1 MLNGFIANLVR
12 FYALWDS
19 PKCNEGS
26 NQCLSVYQGHFTGN
40 PLSHFDK
47 LAARLGGG
55 RLSPVSQTLFP
66 RLVVSL
72 EEEAQVKPL
81 LARLTEISR
90 IEPGN

>member
-1 MLNGFIANLVR
+1 MPSGTLPSVMKAPTNA
-12 FYALWDS
+12 Y
-19 PKCNEGS
+19 
-26 NQCLSVYQGHFTGN
+26 LSTRDTSQGN
-40 PLSHFDK
+40 PLATLTSWLQDWV
-47 LAARLGGG
+47 G
-55 RLSPVSQTLFP
+55 LSPVSQTLFP